1 MIIKKTANAIAR
13 VENLEFLSDVV
24 PRTMTMKQF
33 KQKMAKEAQSAAAAA
48 AAAVSNSSTS
58 AAAGGG
64 SGGLSKGQG
73 TLDGHM
79 NGKTVAG
86 AQSAAAKREIAASD
100 EGEEEEDSED
110 EEMQD
115 S

>member
-48 AAAVSNSSTS
+48 AAAASNSSTS
-58 AAAGGG
+58 AAGGG

-100 EGEEEEDSED
+100 EGEEDSED